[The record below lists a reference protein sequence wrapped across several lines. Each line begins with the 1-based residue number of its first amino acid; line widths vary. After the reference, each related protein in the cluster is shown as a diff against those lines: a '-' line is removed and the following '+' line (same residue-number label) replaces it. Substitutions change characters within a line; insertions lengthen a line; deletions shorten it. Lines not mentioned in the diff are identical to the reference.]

1 MRGGLFILSQLARV
15 ELSEDS
21 YPLTGES
28 VLTSQLDIS
37 QGPIPSGT
45 IPTRR
50 PRLTV
55 GLNPHGFADPPDGG
69 WSDFQHLPKVHGGQI
84 RVGYNGVSM
93 KLECGRHNI

>member
-1 MRGGLFILSQLARV
+1 MRGGLFILSQLPRV

-21 YPLTGES
+21 YPLAGES
-28 VLTSQLDIS
+28 VLTSQLDIP

-45 IPTRR
+45 ISARR

-55 GLNPHGFADPPDGG
+55 GLNPHGFADPPDRG
-69 WSDFQHLPKVHGGQI
+69 WGDFEHLPQVHGGQM
-84 RVGYNGVSM
+84 RMGYNGIFV

>member
-28 VLTSQLDIS
+28 VLASQLHIS
-37 QGPIPSGT
+37 QGPIPVRA

-50 PRLTV
+50 PRLAV
-55 GLNPHGFADPPDGG
+55 GLNPHGFADPPDRGRG
-69 WSDFQHLPKVHGGQI
+69 DVKHLPKVHGGQM
-84 RVGYNGVSM
+84 RVGYNGVFV